1 MTRITKAPE
10 ERRQEIIDTAL
21 KVFYE
26 KGYEKTSISDIAREM
41 HVAQGLCYRYF
52 SSKEELF
59 DTALDQYAQRQ
70 VDRISSILDPHKP
83 LTELIRQM
91 PIFLEIEEEDSYAQ
105 KLCHESGNTKFHN
118 QLSLKICGKLQP
130 IVEKLLTEAGAERRD
145 PYRRSGDG
153 GLLLCIWAA
162 WDPAGSGGACPGA
175 DRTYPQIFAGSDQK
189 FCVTCIL
196 EAVAI
201 YFRQQSFFKSIK

>member
-91 PIFLEIEEEDSYAQ
+91 PTFLDVEEEDSYAQ

-118 QLSLKICGKLQP
+118 QLSLKICGKLHP
-130 IVEKLLTEAGAERRD
+130 IVEKLLMEAGARGEIHIED
-145 PYRRSGDG
+145 PET
-153 GLLLCIWAA
+153 AA
-162 WDPAGSGGACPGA
+162 S
-175 DRTYPQIFAGSDQK
+175 
-189 FCVTCIL
+189 FCVYGQLGIL
-196 EAVAI
+196 LDQEVPARERTERI
-201 YFRQQSFFKSIK
+201 RRFLLDLIKSFA

>member
-118 QLSLKICGKLQP
+118 QLSESGNTKFHNQLSLKICGKLQP
-130 IVEKLLTEAGAERRD
+130 IVEKLLTEAGARGEIHIED
-145 PYRRSGDG
+145 PET
-153 GLLLCIWAA
+153 AA
-162 WDPAGSGGACPGA
+162 S
-175 DRTYPQIFAGSDQK
+175 
-189 FCVTCIL
+189 FCVYGQLGIL
-196 EAVAI
+196 LDQEVPTRERTERI
-201 YFRQQSFFKSIK
+201 RRFLLDLIKSFA